1 MAEERLR
8 EGTAAPRPHPC
19 VTAITPGRTRG
30 GTTRCAG
37 GWSTWWITTAAGT
50 GSSAWCARP
59 LWPRWRSAPSRGTSI
74 RCTPT
79 LWSTALRK
87 SSRWCW
93 ATTRQP
99 CSWATRTTASC
110 PRTTG
115 RSSWLRSRHTLA
127 LRKGLSPVS
136 PPCLK
141 NNPPLLQSLTLS
153 TQIFRISSKG
163 HHLNWIKWTFHRKA
177 QQMFANQL
185 AMQTAT
191 CPNSSMQMTV
201 KLRNLPDCN

>member
-1 MAEERLR
+1 MTWTSPQRSENLALRQRRSRWGQMAMAEERLR
-8 EGTAAPRPHPC
+8 EGTAAPQLHPC

-99 CSWATRTTASC
+99 CSWPTRTTASC
-110 PRTTG
+110 PQTTG

-141 NNPPLLQSLTLS
+141 NNPPP
-153 TQIFRISSKG
+153 SSPN
-163 HHLNWIKWTFHRKA
+163 LWLCPHRFSEWV
-177 QQMFANQL
+177 QRVI
-185 AMQTAT
+185 T
-191 CPNSSMQMTV
+191 
-201 KLRNLPDCN
+201 